1 MNVYEFAREC
11 EKAAEK
17 TYLNLAVKAGNKGM
31 KAIFTMLAE
40 MEKKHFD
47 ALLQLCQDPGNSF
60 AFFADETQPGAPSID
75 GSADGIMMEVARMMD
90 EASR

>member
-40 MEKKHFD
+40 MGKKTFRCTSPVGKIAGHQT
-47 ALLQLCQDPGNSF
+47 A
-60 AFFADETQPGAPSID
+60 
-75 GSADGIMMEVARMMD
+75 
-90 EASR
+90 

>member
-40 MEKKHFD
+40 MEKNISMPFSSWKNRWSPNC
-47 ALLQLCQDPGNSF
+47 LISTL
-60 AFFADETQPGAPSID
+60 
-75 GSADGIMMEVARMMD
+75 
-90 EASR
+90 